1 MLNKSARAVAL
12 ETLIRILCDGSYS
25 NISLNNSLRS
35 TNLSQADRNFATR
48 LVYGTVQYKIFLDY
62 QLQDLIKTK
71 LKEEYLKPLLLM
83 SGYQLIFMDKVPDR
97 AVLNEANLLA
107 KKFGKKNSTG
117 YKIVN
122 GILRSLIRRGTVL
135 PEKNNLVHYLSVKES
150 TPKWLVEYLIS
161 HWGEKR
167 AGSILASINETAK
180 NTVRVSSLANP
191 DEVFSELVELDFAPQ
206 RSQLSDD
213 VFVLSRGGIV
223 NSTLFKKGELTVQ
236 DEAASLAVS
245 AFDFIGDE
253 NVLDACSAPGG
264 KTVQI
269 AEKIPTGQ
277 VIALDIHENKLRLV
291 RQNATRMNV
300 IDRVKTMAMDARKAD
315 ESFDQQQFDKILVD
329 APCSGLGLLRR
340 KPEIRYNKH
349 PADLKQLQQI
359 QLNILDHVSKLLNE
373 SGELVYSTCTIAT
386 EEDEEVVEKF
396 LEQHSKYRLQ
406 SFKAGNLEAPNG
418 MLKILPDSYNSDG
431 FFIAKFVMR
440 G

>member
-25 NISLNNSLRS
+25 NISLNNSLR
-35 TNLSQADRNFATR
+35 TANLSQADRNFATR

-62 QLQDLIKTK
+62 QLHDLIKTK
-71 LKEEYLKPLLLM
+71 LKEEYLEPLLLM

-122 GILRSLIRRGTVL
+122 GILHSLIRRGIVL
-135 PEKNNLVHYLSVKES
+135 PEKNDLVHYLSVKES
-150 TPKWLVEYLIS
+150 TPKWLVEYMIS

-167 AGSILASINETAK
+167 TGSILASINETAK
-180 NTVRVSSLANP
+180 NTVRISCLVNP
-191 DEVFSELVELDFAPQ
+191 EEVFSELTELDFAPQ
-206 RSQLSDD
+206 RSQLSDE
-213 VFVLSRGGIV
+213 VFVLNRGGIV
-223 NSTLFKKGELTVQ
+223 DSTLFKKGELTVQ
-236 DEAASLAVS
+236 DEAASLAVN
-245 AFDFIGDE
+245 AFDFVGNE
-253 NVLDACSAPGG
+253 SVLDACSAPGG

-269 AEKIPTGQ
+269 AEKIPAGQ

-291 RQNATRMNV
+291 RQNAARMNV
-300 IDRVKTMAMDARKAD
+300 IDHVKTMAMDARKAD
-315 ESFDQQQFDKILVD
+315 ESFDQRFDKILVD

-349 PADLKQLQQI
+349 PDDLKKLQQI
-359 QLNILDHVSKLLNE
+359 QLNILDHASKLLNE

-386 EEDEEVVEKF
+386 EEDEEVVDKF

-406 SFKAGNLEAPNG
+406 SFKTGNLEAPKG

>member
-1 MLNKSARAVAL
+1 M
-12 ETLIRILCDGSYS
+12 
-25 NISLNNSLRS
+25 
-35 TNLSQADRNFATR
+35 
-48 LVYGTVQYKIFLDY
+48 
-62 QLQDLIKTK
+62 
-71 LKEEYLKPLLLM
+71 
-83 SGYQLIFMDKVPDR
+83 
-97 AVLNEANLLA
+97 
-107 KKFGKKNSTG
+107 
-117 YKIVN
+117 
-122 GILRSLIRRGTVL
+122 
-135 PEKNNLVHYLSVKES
+135 
-150 TPKWLVEYLIS
+150 
-161 HWGEKR
+161 
-167 AGSILASINETAK
+167 
-180 NTVRVSSLANP
+180 
-191 DEVFSELVELDFAPQ
+191 
-206 RSQLSDD
+206 
-213 VFVLSRGGIV
+213 
-223 NSTLFKKGELTVQ
+223 TVQ